1 MKKSKII
8 LFIFEIIIIAAS
20 LFISIGIYLNN
31 ISKPKYIFSKGINLV
46 GSKIDNYI
54 KLSNDLYLNDKYS
67 IKGNVEFDLDSDY
80 YKKTNDSE
88 EKKTY
93 NLISNL
99 NNMDTS
105 FKIQKNKSKKIGYI
119 EIDESIENENIL
131 NAKYYINDSTKYY
144 YIKDVV
150 DDYIN
155 DGSCNYFEN
164 INSSTTERDNLNYLQ
179 SIVIDS
185 IINNLKEEYF
195 TTKEEKDTY
204 VVTLKI
210 DNDNIKDI
218 LKGVLKDLKNDEKS
232 KRILNNID
240 KNILKTKIKKTYL
253 KKEEYYE
260 ISIYTSKILH
270 RPLKYKVESVK
281 NDSINTYIY
290 KGNDKKGSFQYLVN
304 DTLKYDIDLEFK
316 KDDIKAV
323 IKNSSNK
330 KIGEFKLEKN
340 NYNTTINYIINNDNK
355 RMDLIYSSKF
365 SKVKKNESYI
375 NKKNLSFKYVVDK
388 ETKLNGEVDIVLNV
402 SNKVSILTDISNA
415 KLKMNITNE
424 EKEKIDNLYRDI
436 KSRLER

>member
-31 ISKPKYIFSKGINLV
+31 ISKPKYIFSKGINFV
-46 GSKIDNYI
+46 GSKIDNYS

-290 KGNDKKGSFQYLVN
+290 KGNDKKGSFEYLVN